1 MTRIHTLALL
11 GGAVLALSA
20 CQKYNN
26 AGAANSGANATA
38 NGAASADTGAIKDS
52 IKNQEKQWNDE
63 FQAKPVNV
71 DALVGHYAS
80 DAYFVVP
87 GQKHA
92 TGTGDIRKAY
102 EGMAKDP
109 NGNVTFA
116 SDKVDVA
123 ASGDLAYSRGHFT
136 ETGTDPNTKQKV
148 SSSGSYL
155 TVWKKQSDGSW
166 KAVEDFTAV
175 EPK

>member
-20 CQKYNN
+20 CQKYDNGGATN
-26 AGAANSGANATA
+26 AGANATA
-38 NGAASADTGAIKDS
+38 NGSASADTGSIKDS
-52 IKNQEKQWNDE
+52 IKNQEKQWNDQ
-63 FQAKPVNV
+63 FQAKPMNV
-71 DALVGHYAS
+71 DGIVGHYAS

-92 TGTGDIRKAY
+92 TGTGDIRKAF
-102 EGMAKDP
+102 EGFAKDP
-109 NGNVTFA
+109 NGNVSFA
-116 SDKVDVA
+116 ADKVDVA

-136 ETGTDPNTKQKV
+136 ESYTNPTTKQKV
-148 SSSGSYL
+148 TDGGSYL